1 MHQQLLLV
9 RMVLLVRKLELSEGR
24 LGLEQV
30 ALVMLSVVVD
40 KLMVLLMLGPGLE
53 LLDLLLV
60 LQGMAP

>member
-1 MHQQLLLV
+1 
-9 RMVLLVRKLELSEGR
+9 MVLLVRKLELSEGR